1 MASVGPFS
9 FVKEVLPLPL
19 NSTSP
24 PPRLFDGT
32 TRLYLAYVCP
42 YAQRIW
48 ITRNYKGLEEK
59 IELVAIDL
67 RDRPAWYKEIYPEN
81 KVPSLEHNNQ
91 VKGGSLNLIKF
102 INTHFRGP
110 TLLPDDPEK
119 QTFAEELLSYSDYF
133 TKTVFASVLSKE
145 DYISNDAVAAL
156 DKLEESLLKF
166 EDGPFFLG
174 QGFSLADIAYAPFV
188 ERYLIFLNDMKK
200 YDITKGRP
208 KLILWIKELNKI
220 EAYTATKRD
229 PQELLTHTKRK
240 FGLA

>member
-1 MASVGPFS
+1 MGINETRDGSS
-9 FVKEVLPLPL
+9 F
-19 NSTSP
+19 
-24 PPRLFDGT
+24 
-32 TRLYLAYVCP
+32 
-42 YAQRIW
+42 
-48 ITRNYKGLEEK
+48 
-59 IELVAIDL
+59 L
-67 RDRPAWYKEIYPEN
+67 R
-81 KVPSLEHNNQ
+81 VPSLEHNNQ

-102 INTHFRGP
+102 INTHFGGP

-156 DKLEESLLKF
+156 DKLEESLSKF

-229 PQELLTHTKRK
+229 PQELLTRTKRK